1 MAAYQINEIITS
13 DYDVLESIRK
23 HLLNDFED
31 YPAMPENAFEL
42 SPGKRYRGVRVR
54 PWGKFAAEIRDP
66 AKNGNRRWLG
76 TYGTAEEAA
85 LAYDRAA
92 FRLRGTRALLNFPW
106 RINSGEPAPVRI
118 TSRKSFTN
126 PRKTMSSPQYQQNIA
141 PAAVT
146 LLGGGLLVLAGLTF
160 VGTVICLAAAT
171 PLLVVFSPV
180 VVPAAVALF
189 LMVSGLVVSGVCGA
203 AAAGMFYWVYFYAG
217 GGRGCGLLGRKG
229 PSRSWRMLR
238 MR

>member
-1 MAAYQINEIITS
+1 MAAYKINEIITS
-13 DYDVLESIRK
+13 DYDVLESIRQ

-31 YPAMPENAFEL
+31 YPAMPENAFKL
-42 SPGKRYRGVRVR
+42 SPSVKPEMGFPAEVLNFPEAAAPPPRGKRYRGVRVR

-118 TSRKSFTN
+118 TSRKRSAL
-126 PRKTMSSPQYQQNIA
+126 SSESHDPCDYTINQTWPKFKVFLHIL
-141 PAAVT
+141 VT
-146 LLGGGLLVLAGLTF
+146 IYNVVSSISTKYSQGRRDRRHPDRRR
-160 VGTVICLAAAT
+160 T
-171 PLLVVFSPV
+171 PL
-180 VVPAAVALF
+180 
-189 LMVSGLVVSGVCGA
+189 
-203 AAAGMFYWVYFYAG
+203 
-217 GGRGCGLLGRKG
+217 
-229 PSRSWRMLR
+229 SRRPDVR
-238 MR
+238 RNPNRPN

>member
-13 DYDVLESIRK
+13 DYDVLESIRQ

-31 YPAMPENAFEL
+31 FPVTPPELLENVFEVSPSVKPEMGFPAEVLNFPAVA
-42 SPGKRYRGVRVR
+42 PPPRGKRYRGVRVR

-92 FRLRGTRALLNFPW
+92 FCLRGTRALLNFPW

-118 TSRKSFTN
+118 TSRKS
-126 PRKTMSSPQYQQNIA
+126 SDE
-141 PAAVT
+141 AV
-146 LLGGGLLVLAGLTF
+146 LVCDIYCDGKPKISYEQLCFANQ
-160 VGTVICLAAAT
+160 V
-171 PLLVVFSPV
+171 
-180 VVPAAVALF
+180 
-189 LMVSGLVVSGVCGA
+189 
-203 AAAGMFYWVYFYAG
+203 
-217 GGRGCGLLGRKG
+217 
-229 PSRSWRMLR
+229 
-238 MR
+238 

>member
-13 DYDVLESIRK
+13 DYDVLESIRQ

-42 SPGKRYRGVRVR
+42 SPSVKLEPEMGFPDRPAVLNFPAAAGAPPMGKRYRGVRVR

-92 FRLRGTRALLNFPW
+92 FCLRGTRALLNFPW
-106 RINSGEPAPVRI
+106 RVNSGEPAPVRI
-118 TSRKSFTN
+118 TSRKRSALSSESHDPVKRRN
-126 PRKTMSSPQYQQNIA
+126 SMSSCSSCQ
-141 PAAVT
+141 
-146 LLGGGLLVLAGLTF
+146 GES
-160 VGTVICLAAAT
+160 
-171 PLLVVFSPV
+171 SP
-180 VVPAAVALF
+180 F
-189 LMVSGLVVSGVCGA
+189 T
-203 AAAGMFYWVYFYAG
+203 Y
-217 GGRGCGLLGRKG
+217 
-229 PSRSWRMLR
+229 
-238 MR
+238 